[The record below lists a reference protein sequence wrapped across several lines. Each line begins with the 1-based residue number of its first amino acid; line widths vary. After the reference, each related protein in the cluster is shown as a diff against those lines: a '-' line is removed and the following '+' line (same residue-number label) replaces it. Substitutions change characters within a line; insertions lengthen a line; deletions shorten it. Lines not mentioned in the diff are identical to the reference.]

1 MKTVKIWES
10 IRAVYPHAI
19 LAWVTTGGTVVYL
32 RDAFTPGLMY
42 AG

>member
-10 IRAVYPHAI
+10 IRAVYPNAI
-19 LAWVTTGGTVVYL
+19 LAWVTTGGAIVYL